1 LKIAFLTA
9 RFPYPLDRGDRLTSY
24 ELIRELSRRHAV
36 TLFSLID
43 GSEPR
48 EGYAELSRLTSA
60 IHVVR
65 LSRWRSWLQAWL
77 GLLSR
82 VPSQVAYYRSSAMRR
97 LVEREVDISRFDV
110 VFVQLFRM
118 APYVREV
125 RHPAKILFMADSIGL
140 NLRRAEQFC
149 PWWRRPGVRWEAWR
163 AARFEV
169 RSAREFREA
178 WVVSPRDRDD
188 LRGRGCPNV
197 VVAAHGVN
205 QRLFD
210 VRRAPAGTG
219 RLMFL
224 GNLSVPHNVDAA
236 CHAARDI
243 FPYIRER
250 KPGAELLLVGASP
263 SLAVRRLSA
272 LPGVR
277 VTGAVPDLGEFW
289 STSDA
294 LIAPL
299 RFSSGIQNKVLEAM
313 AAGLPVLTTPQVA
326 EALDA
331 LNGGLLRAESD
342 PKGLAMAALELLDH
356 PAAAAAMA
364 ERARDFARLNYSW
377 SRLGEQLERVAPESR

>member
-1 LKIAFLTA
+1 
-9 RFPYPLDRGDRLTSY
+9 
-24 ELIRELSRRHAV
+24 
-36 TLFSLID
+36 
-43 GSEPR
+43 
-48 EGYAELSRLTSA
+48 
-60 IHVVR
+60 
-65 LSRWRSWLQAWL
+65 
-77 GLLSR
+77 
-82 VPSQVAYYRSSAMRR
+82 
-97 LVEREVDISRFDV
+97 
-110 VFVQLFRM
+110 
-118 APYVREV
+118 
-125 RHPAKILFMADSIGL
+125 
-140 NLRRAEQFC
+140 
-149 PWWRRPGVRWEAWR
+149 
-163 AARFEV
+163 
-169 RSAREFREA
+169 
-178 WVVSPRDRDD
+178 
-188 LRGRGCPNV
+188 
-197 VVAAHGVN
+197 
-205 QRLFD
+205 
-210 VRRAPAGTG
+210 
-219 RLMFL
+219 
-224 GNLSVPHNVDAA
+224 
-236 CHAARDI
+236 
-243 FPYIRER
+243 
-250 KPGAELLLVGASP
+250 LLLVGASP